1 MAGKTKKETGNK
13 DIQSEKK
20 FSIRGNIFE
29 GKVISAKAQKTITVQ
44 RELTHYISKYER
56 YKKVFSKIKA
66 HVPEGMKVE
75 EGDIVRI
82 GETRKI
88 SKTKTF
94 ILIKVIKIANPIQQA
109 EIETE
114 KEEKIPEKTKKEIKN
129 EESKETKTKKK
140 GEKK

>member
-1 MAGKTKKETGNK
+1 MAGKTKKETIK
-13 DIQSEKK
+13 KESQSRDN
-20 FSIRGNIFE
+20 FSIRGNVFE

-56 YKKVFSKIKA
+56 YKKVYSKIKA
-66 HVPEGMKVE
+66 HVPEGIEVE

-88 SKTKTF
+88 SKTKNF
-94 ILIKVIKIANPIQQA
+94 VLIKVVKKANPIEQA

-114 KEEKIPEKTKKEIKN
+114 KEEKIPEKTKKELKN
-129 EESKETKTKKK
+129 EKEEKKENKK
-140 GEKK
+140 GEEK